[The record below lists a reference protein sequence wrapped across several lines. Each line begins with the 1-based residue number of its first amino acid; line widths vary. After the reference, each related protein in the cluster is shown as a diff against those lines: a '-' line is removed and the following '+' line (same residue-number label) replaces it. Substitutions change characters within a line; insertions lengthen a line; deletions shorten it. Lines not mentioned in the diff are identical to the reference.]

1 LAKKWSDYLKL
12 YLKKP
17 WFAVPFIGLGLAPF
31 LYFFRGFGVTD
42 FFIAT
47 ILAFIASDIL
57 MWIFVRGGN
66 GIFQSR
72 LFGTKAQPKG
82 YGFITFF
89 VALMFVA
96 VVVNWLTEQ
105 MLTYLSTSYGDVM
118 VCIVIGLTLSS
129 LVYLIVHVRF
139 YVRQERD

>member
-1 LAKKWSDYLKL
+1 MARKWSYYLKI

-17 WFAVPFIGLGLAPF
+17 WFAVPFIGLALAPF
-31 LYFFRGFGVTD
+31 LYFFRGFGVAD

-47 ILAFIASDIL
+47 VFAFIASDAM

-66 GIFQSR
+66 GILQAT

-82 YGFITFF
+82 YGFIAFF
-89 VALMFVA
+89 AGLVLVA

-105 MLTYLSTSYGDVM
+105 ILTYLSTSYSDVT
-118 VCIVIGLTLSS
+118 VCIAIGLTLSF

>member
-1 LAKKWSDYLKL
+1 MARKWSYYLKV

-17 WFAVPFIGLGLAPF
+17 WFAVPFIGLALAPF
-31 LYFFRGFGVTD
+31 LYFFRGFGLID

-72 LFGTKAQPKG
+72 LFGTKTQPRG

-89 VALMFVA
+89 FALVFVA
-96 VVVNWLTEQ
+96 FVVNWLTEQ
-105 MLTYLSTSYGDVM
+105 TLTYLSTSYSDFT
-118 VCIVIGLTLSS
+118 VCIAIGLTLSA

-139 YVRQERD
+139 YVRREKD

>member
-1 LAKKWSDYLKL
+1 MTRTWNYFLKL

-17 WFAVPFIGLGLAPF
+17 WFAVPFIGLALAPF
-31 LYFFRGFGVTD
+31 LYFFRGFGLTD

-72 LFGTKAQPKG
+72 LFGTKTQPKG

-89 VALMFVA
+89 AAVMFVA
-96 VVVNWLTEQ
+96 FVVNWLTEQ
-105 MLTYLSTSYGDVM
+105 ILTYLSTSYSDFT
-118 VCIVIGLTLSS
+118 VCIVIGLALSA

-139 YVRQERD
+139 YVHQERD